1 MVSQGYPDVY
11 QTGKKI
17 VGLDTLKT
25 DDGIVVFHA
34 GTKEDG
40 DAIVSAG
47 GRVLGVTAIGYR
59 NELDRTIRNAY
70 RAVEQISFDGAYY
83 RSDIG
88 KKGLNWLQVHQ
99 SLI

>member
-1 MVSQGYPDVY
+1 MVSQGYPDAY

-17 VGLDTLKT
+17 AGLDTLRANE
-25 DDGIVVFHA
+25 GIIVFHA
-34 GTKEDG
+34 STKEEG
-40 DAIVSAG
+40 GAIVSAG

-59 NELDRTIRNAY
+59 NELDRTIQSAY

-88 KKGLNWLQVHQ
+88 KKALKRLSTHE
-99 SLI
+99 L